1 MSRPA
6 EAEIAR
12 VAESPAGMAPDLERR
27 FGGVARLYGATGA
40 ARIRAAHVAV
50 VGIGGVGS
58 WAAEALARSGVGELT
73 LVDMDHVAESNVNRQ
88 VQALDDTLGQAKV
101 IAMHQRIAQINPAC
115 VVHEVD
121 AFVERGNWPGLLP
134 RPADAV
140 IDACDGLGAKA
151 VLSAWAL
158 RVGCPLV
165 VVGSAGG
172 RQHAEQVEV
181 ADMADVSHDALIT
194 RLRWRLRRHD
204 GAARGDVP
212 IGIPCVFSRES
223 EAAPAGAEPNDG
235 TLNCHGFGSSVT
247 VTATFGLCA
256 AGWVLNRVAAAR

>member
-1 MSRPA
+1 MPA
-6 EAEIAR
+6 
-12 VAESPAGMAPDLERR
+12 VMAPDFERR
-27 FGGVARLYGATGA
+27 FGGLARLYGVDGA

-58 WAAEALARSGVGELT
+58 WAVEALARSGVGALT
-73 LVDMDHVAESNVNRQ
+73 LVDMDHVVESNVNRQ
-88 VQALDDTLGQAKV
+88 VQAIDDTIGQAKV
-101 IAMHQRIAQINPAC
+101 IAMHGRITQINPAC

-121 AFVERGNWPGLLP
+121 QFVERGNWPGLLP
-134 RPADAV
+134 HPVDAV
-140 IDACDGLGAKA
+140 IDACDGLTAKA

-158 RVGCPLV
+158 KDQQPFV

-172 RQHAEQVEV
+172 RQHAERVEV
-181 ADMADVSHDALIT
+181 ADMAEVSHDALIT
-194 RLRWRLRRHD
+194 RLRWQLRRHD
-204 GAARGDVP
+204 GAARGQKL

-223 EAAPAGAEPNDG
+223 EATPAGAAVHDG

-256 AGWVLNRVAAAR
+256 AGWVLNRLAAAG